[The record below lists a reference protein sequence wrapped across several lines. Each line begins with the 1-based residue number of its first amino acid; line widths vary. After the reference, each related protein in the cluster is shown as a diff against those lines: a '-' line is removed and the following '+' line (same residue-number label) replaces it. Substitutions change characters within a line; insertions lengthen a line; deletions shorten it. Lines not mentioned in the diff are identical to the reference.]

1 MRDPKYFLALINVY
15 YTLSIFHVFNLT
27 YVFVVSQHHDESE
40 TGLIDMQYL
49 ILTTVSRD
57 VCLLLVCF

>member
-1 MRDPKYFLALINVY
+1 MRDPKGFLALINVY

-40 TGLIDMQYL
+40 TGLIDM
-49 ILTTVSRD
+49 
-57 VCLLLVCF
+57 